1 MKRAHI
7 LLAGLTGIIIILA
20 IVQISVS
27 NMLSTGGLELAQ
39 VQNQIDT
46 YQRENAILKEQIY
59 SAASLTAIAAKAE
72 KLGYTSVT
80 TGKAILVVAN
90 PEPLA
95 LKQ

>member
-7 LLAGLTGIIIILA
+7 LLAGLTGIILILA

-27 NMLSTGGLELAQ
+27 NMLSTGGIELAQ
-39 VQNQIDT
+39 VQNQIDN
-46 YQRENAILKEQIY
+46 YQRDNAILKERIY
-59 SAASLTAIAAKAE
+59 TAASLTAIAAKAE

-80 TGKAILVVAN
+80 TGKAMLVIAN